1 MCGPILGQIKEG
13 VNYIISEFS
22 KLPLKG
28 VQEMT
33 WFCWEEATII
43 PASILKSATFEPT
56 TNRKFKLHVYVYG
69 KQQTANHGQIQVE
82 NFSK

>member
-1 MCGPILGQIKEG
+1 M
-13 VNYIISEFS
+13 
-22 KLPLKG
+22 
-28 VQEMT
+28 
-33 WFCWEEATII
+33 